1 MKLGAP
7 TLQDAPSFTNVQNTM
22 IKLILLVLALVLFV
36 VSGILYLRPDP
47 GGLAGALLAFGLAAF
62 TGAALAD

>member
-1 MKLGAP
+1 
-7 TLQDAPSFTNVQNTM
+7 M

-47 GGLAGALLAFGLAAF
+47 GGLPGALLAFGLAAF